1 VIPRSTHVSIL
12 FDRTAMSDAQNWAVR
27 VLHLESKPTLPTRR
41 GILGFFAGFAGI
53 LLLAGPFLRETLA
66 RKKHTAPMV
75 ETVVAVRGGRASIE
89 LAIIALGAVGLLS
102 YWNPLR
108 VLHLFEGDY
117 LASFLLVLGVVL
129 LVLHWN
135 TLRGLF
141 STGTIDGPR
150 ARPLYV
156 TLLAAGF
163 AAFLLH
169 FLVTSWI
176 DLTLS
181 EAWIT
186 AARWTRFTP
195 LFIAVLPYHLAEEF
209 LLGPTLPGK
218 GSRRLF
224 MALGLRLT
232 AWGAIVAGIFLL
244 HSGEVLLVLL
254 APSFGL
260 FCVLQR
266 WGMNVVR
273 EVTASPAATAL
284 FGAILLAGFCLVVF
298 PTT

>member
-1 VIPRSTHVSIL
+1 MT
-12 FDRTAMSDAQNWAVR
+12 DAQNWAVR
-27 VLHLESKPTLPTRR
+27 VLHLESNPALPTRR
-41 GILGFFAGFAGI
+41 GILGFFAGFLGI
-53 LLLAGPFLRETLA
+53 LLLAGPFVREALES
-66 RKKHTAPMV
+66 KKPTAAIV
-75 ETVVAVRGGRASIE
+75 ETGVAVRRGRAFME
-89 LAIIALGAVGLLS
+89 LLIIALGAVGLLS

-117 LASFLLVLGVVL
+117 LASFLLILGVVL

-135 TLRGLF
+135 TLRCLLSAG
-141 STGTIDGPR
+141 TGDGQP
-150 ARPLYV
+150 ARPLYF